1 LWWGRW
7 GRVTSEFG
15 QCEELKRQ
23 GGITGKKTA
32 QTCVRFFSAWIFFE
46 GNLLIQSGFDLGK
59 KFL

>member
-1 LWWGRW
+1 
-7 GRVTSEFG
+7 
-15 QCEELKRQ
+15 LKRQ